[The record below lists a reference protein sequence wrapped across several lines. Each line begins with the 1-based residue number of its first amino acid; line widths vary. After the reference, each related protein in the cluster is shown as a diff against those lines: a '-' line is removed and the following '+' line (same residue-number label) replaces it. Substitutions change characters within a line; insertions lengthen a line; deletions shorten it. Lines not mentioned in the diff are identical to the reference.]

1 MKSSNTS
8 LFEEKKKVED
18 QLLQAKNYTRKLES
32 KITSGN
38 KGGVIAEVNRS
49 LKLQND
55 FLRSQNEK
63 LLQDFQT

>member
-1 MKSSNTS
+1 
-8 LFEEKKKVED
+8 VED